1 MAGGGPL
8 NIPGQEVDRH
18 NREQVSSR
26 GAYVLAAWVV
36 DRPAAVH
43 VREVL
48 AARLNWRKD
57 RQMTLRTLLIGL
69 LMIGPLDKRS
79 HHRQIRLALR
89 SLPLATQRELGVIN
103 RRGRAISY
111 RMIEK
116 AINQIADVL
125 AEPSVLV
132 GHNHPVESEH
142 ADEDAAQL
150 CGVDCPFMVAGPTWF
165 ATAMSMAAMPPG
177 IPMARDLA
185 LDWTDMPT
193 WAKQRFRFEADLET
207 AAGDDDPDYHAAAI
221 ERAASRAKVFTS
233 EAPIGPDGRKV
244 LTKDSDARVGHRSA
258 RSGVDEFFV
267 GFDLHT
273 ALGTAARN
281 GAKFAPFIF
290 GAVVRPAG
298 SYAGDAA
305 VELLRTLRYFGAT
318 VRDLNADRGY
328 TRLDYDRFGRP
339 ILQIADNI
347 VLDLTENQ
355 RRRKADWT
363 VVRGK
368 GTTDE
373 RTIRILRIAGSFF
386 CSALPKGLY
395 DLSRPARNAD
405 SATRLANMAEFD
417 DRAQYAF
424 VRHGCTDA
432 GTPRW
437 TGPATAKAGFKI
449 RCPNNPDSLR
459 GPENGVDKRPLT
471 TCTKAK
477 GCSCGAVVA
486 IDDPSTERERQ
497 SEIWATTKWTGSFN
511 RRTVV
516 ERGFGDDKFQITSLD
531 RKSICCFGTIKHV
544 IYYVPIAVA
553 RNLQVALRWY
563 HDTGQVDPWSI
574 AEVSRPDYRFPEELN
589 ADIAGTTKAEVL
601 VESSTVEPSVDAGTD
616 GEEQVDPA
624 DVPARPTGNREQRR
638 WAERATR
645 KPASSKPPKPPP
657 RGDSNR
663 GRRR

>member
-1 MAGGGPL
+1 M

-26 GAYVLAAWVV
+26 GAYVLAASVV
-36 DRPAAVH
+36 DSPVAVH

-57 RQMTLRTLLIGL
+57 RQMSLRTLLIGL

-89 SLPLATQRELGVIN
+89 SLPQATQRALGVVN
-103 RRGRAISY
+103 NRGRAITY

-125 AEPSVLV
+125 VEPSVLV
-132 GHNHPVESEH
+132 DHNHPVESENGD
-142 ADEDAAQL
+142 ADAAQP

-165 ATAMSMAAMPPG
+165 ATAMSLAAIPPG

-185 LDWTDMPT
+185 LDWSDMPT
-193 WAKQRFRFEADLET
+193 WAKQLFRFEADLET

-221 ERAASRAKVFTS
+221 EGATIRAKAFTS
-233 EAPIGPDGRKV
+233 EAPLGPDGRKV
-244 LTKDSDARVGHRSA
+244 LTKDSDARAGHRSV
-258 RSGVDEFFV
+258 RSGLDEFFI

-305 VELLRTLRYFGAT
+305 LELLRTLRHFGVT

-328 TRLDYDRFGRP
+328 TRLDYERFGRP
-339 ILQIADNI
+339 VLQMVDNI

-368 GTTDE
+368 GTPNK
-373 RTIRILRIAGSFF
+373 RTVHILRIAGSHFS
-386 CSALPKGLY
+386 SALPKRLH

-405 SATRLANMAEFD
+405 SATRLANMAQFD

-424 VRHGCTDA
+424 VRHGRTSS

-437 TGPATAKAGFKI
+437 AGPATAKAGFKI
-449 RCPNNPDSLR
+449 RCPNNPESMR
-459 GPENGVDKRPLT
+459 GPDDGVDKRPLT

-477 GCSCGAVVA
+477 GCSCGVVVA
-486 IDDPSTERERQ
+486 IDDPSTEREQ
-497 SEIWATTKWTGSFN
+497 QAEIWGTTKWTRSSS

-516 ERGFGDDKFQITSLD
+516 ERGYADDKFQITSLD
-531 RKSICCFGTIKHV
+531 RKTICCFGTVKHA
-544 IYYVPIAVA
+544 IYYAPIAVA

-563 HDTGQVDPWSI
+563 HDNGQPDPWSI
-574 AEVSRPDYRFPEELN
+574 AEVSGPDYRFPEELN
-589 ADIAGTTKAEVL
+589 DETQAEDAVAPSA
-601 VESSTVEPSVDAGTD
+601 VGPSVDPDAG
-616 GEEQVDPA
+616 GEEQADPA

-638 WAERATR
+638 WAERAAR

-657 RGDSNR
+657 RGKSDR